1 VRVGSM
7 VRIELHGR
15 RVGGWVVADGV
26 EPVAGVKLRPV
37 AKVTGWG
44 PDPELFE
51 LARWAVWRWAGR
63 QATFLGTAS
72 PERAV
77 VDLPDPASGQRSVT
91 PVGSGE
97 MNLLIRDVLGRGSD
111 AGPVALR
118 LPPSADVMPLVVAA
132 VGAGPTLV
140 LAPSHAAA
148 QRLGSRLGRA
158 GLSVALMSKD
168 WSRARAGCDVVIGA
182 RAAAWAPVASMAAAI
197 VLDEHDEVYQE
208 ERAPTWHARD
218 VVIERARRAGARTI
232 LVSPTPTLEALAQG
246 ELVAPSRRFERSGW
260 PVVDTVDLRRE
271 DPVKG
276 LLTERLTAALRSDAR
291 VVCVLNRKGRSRLL
305 ACASCRE
312 LARCEQCDSSV
323 TQDSEKQLVCRRCGT
338 GRPTVCQRCGAVKM
352 KNLQVG
358 VSRLREELEAL
369 AGTPVGEVTGGHT
382 PGSDLSSTR
391 ILIGTEAVLH
401 QVQRADV
408 VAYLD
413 LDQELLAPRARA
425 SEQALALL
433 VRGARLVGGRATGRD
448 DHGGGRLLIQTRLP
462 RHEVVQAAVLGDPT
476 RVSDA
481 ERQRRE
487 VLRYPPFAAL
497 AAVSGAAA
505 PQFIES
511 LGSPLGLEV
520 LGPSDGTWLLR
531 APEHRTLCDAIAS
544 TPRPSGRLR
553 IEVDPLRI

>member
-1 VRVGSM
+1 
-7 VRIELHGR
+7 
-15 RVGGWVVADGV
+15 
-26 EPVAGVKLRPV
+26 
-37 AKVTGWG
+37 
-44 PDPELFE
+44 
-51 LARWAVWRWAGR
+51 
-63 QATFLGTAS
+63 
-72 PERAV
+72 
-77 VDLPDPASGQRSVT
+77 
-91 PVGSGE
+91 
-97 MNLLIRDVLGRGSD
+97 
-111 AGPVALR
+111 
-118 LPPSADVMPLVVAA
+118 
-132 VGAGPTLV
+132 
-140 LAPSHAAA
+140 
-148 QRLGSRLGRA
+148 
-158 GLSVALMSKD
+158 
-168 WSRARAGCDVVIGA
+168 
-182 RAAAWAPVASMAAAI
+182 
-197 VLDEHDEVYQE
+197 
-208 ERAPTWHARD
+208 
-218 VVIERARRAGARTI
+218 
-232 LVSPTPTLEALAQG
+232 
-246 ELVAPSRRFERSGW
+246 
-260 PVVDTVDLRRE
+260 
-271 DPVKG
+271 
-276 LLTERLTAALRSDAR
+276 
-291 VVCVLNRKGRSRLL
+291 
-305 ACASCRE
+305 
-312 LARCEQCDSSV
+312 
-323 TQDSEKQLVCRRCGT
+323 
-338 GRPTVCQRCGAVKM
+338 M